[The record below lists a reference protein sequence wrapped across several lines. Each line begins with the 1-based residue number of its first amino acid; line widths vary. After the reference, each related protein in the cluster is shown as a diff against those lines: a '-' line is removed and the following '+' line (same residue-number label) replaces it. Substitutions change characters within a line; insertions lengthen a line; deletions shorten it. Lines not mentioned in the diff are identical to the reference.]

1 MTFHNHWF
9 VDLRV
14 SNCELHRWIHKLVT
28 SLVHHV
34 HPVPAPRPRYP
45 ELWRWNVWPVHE
57 SGEISTKT
65 KNGFWEDGKNMFG
78 HKSNIKQVPWKSIER
93 CWKFLVDSQNF
104 LKNPKFTLTIP
115 ARKHHVKLCRWEYC
129 NCHLSF
135 ASKSDVW
142 QGTLFPVLGGLLIY
156 TSPSSIAS
164 HLQLRSWPPEEAWN
178 INGARSKQHWPVNF

>member
-28 SLVHHV
+28 SLVHHI

-93 CWKFLVDSQNF
+93 CWKFLVDSQIF
-104 LKNPKFTLTIP
+104 LKIPSSPSPFLLASIMWSFAVGNTAIATSVLHQKVMFDKERCFLFLGAFSFTLHQAP
-115 ARKHHVKLCRWEYC
+115 
-129 NCHLSF
+129 
-135 ASKSDVW
+135 
-142 QGTLFPVLGGLLIY
+142 
-156 TSPSSIAS
+156 
-164 HLQLRSWPPEEAWN
+164 
-178 INGARSKQHWPVNF
+178 